1 MAVKEWVF
9 TSWRTTLMIGVC
21 LLSAGCGSDD
31 NSSVPANVGP
41 TDPVVAPNTA
51 PTTSTSTSR
60 AVPGGTTGDTSTATM
75 PVVDP
80 ELPIIA
86 PAREDLARR
95 LRVDEGSIS
104 VLLAERLTWP
114 DASLGCPEPG
124 VSYAQRVVEGSRVL
138 LQHAQRVYAYH
149 AGADDQPF
157 LCPSGEADGGRDFV
171 PPPGYDV

>member
-1 MAVKEWVF
+1 
-9 TSWRTTLMIGVC
+9 MIAAC
-21 LLSAGCGSDD
+21 LLGAGCGSDD
-31 NSSVPANVGP
+31 NSSVPADVTT
-41 TDPVVAPNTA
+41 TDPAVTPSTA
-51 PTTSTSTSR
+51 ATTSGAEPSVT
-60 AVPGGTTGDTSTATM
+60 AGDTSTTTM
-75 PVVDP
+75 LTVDP

-95 LRVDEGSIS
+95 LRVEDVSIS

-124 VSYAQRVVEGSRVL
+124 VAYAQSAVEGSRVL

-149 AGADDQPF
+149 AGTDDRPF
-157 LCPSGEADGGRDFV
+157 LCASGEDDGGRDFV